1 MASLFVVVCL
11 TSRSVLFNLP
21 LCVRPMGWCLQ
32 CPDPWRGQI
41 RSVCLARHRSWN
53 TIQLSKTDMATRHFY
68 YSQNQLGFIFPF
80 LSLEHTETLTM
91 ESSHLKPQG
100 AGGQIMYRG
109 CAVHRLRAG
118 PVTWGQVQCL
128 SCLLHQQHVFT
139 DRQETEIH
147 QHAFED
153 IFICGSRSSILCS
166 TLLNAYKMGVLAM
179 PRSWV
184 RFLRIFI

>member
-21 LCVRPMGWCLQ
+21 LCVGPMGWFLQ

-53 TIQLSKTDMATRHFY
+53 TIQLSETDMATRHFY

-91 ESSHLKPQG
+91 ESSHLKPQE

-109 CAVHRLRAG
+109 FAVHRACHLG
-118 PVTWGQVQCL
+118 SGSTLKLLTSPTTCVQN
-128 SCLLHQQHVFT
+128 
-139 DRQETEIH
+139 RRETEIH
-147 QHAFED
+147 QHAFEN

-166 TLLNAYKMGVLAM
+166 TLLNAFKLGVLAM

-184 RFLRIFI
+184 RFLWIFI